1 MHKQAMRL
9 YEAAK
14 KLKGVYQQ
22 TEVARLLDTSSQVI
36 KNWEARGISKGGILA
51 AQTAI
56 GCRAEWLE
64 HGTGQMA
71 VVTSHSSGLTPAFT
85 DSPAPLWDTGSD
97 FAVSAATMLP
107 VFSWSE
113 TRKMLETGERP
124 PDVGHDR
131 QWLPSPFPTVNGDFF
146 ARWEG
151 ESMIGPDGA
160 GYRDG
165 SHLHISPSEPHR
177 PGDDV
182 LALMP
187 SGRILFRRIKDSPDG
202 PILET
207 LNPAWPER
215 IIAMPADAKVIAVV
229 VGSTYRNRR

>member
-14 KLKGVYQQ
+14 KLKGAYQPS
-22 TEVARLLDTSSQVI
+22 EVARLLDTSSQVL
-36 KNWEARGISKGGILA
+36 KNWEGRGISKGGILA
-51 AQTAI
+51 AQAAI

-64 HGTGQMA
+64 HGTGPM
-71 VVTSHSSGLTPAFT
+71 TSNTNLLSVSPSLVA
-85 DSPAPLWDTGSD
+85 DSPALLWDTGRD

-113 TRKMLETGERP
+113 ARKMLETGERP
-124 PDVGHDR
+124 PDAGPDT
-131 QWLPSPFPTVNGDFF
+131 QWLPSPFPVARGDFF

-151 ESMIGPDGA
+151 DSMIAPDGD

-177 PGDDV
+177 SGDDV
-182 LALMP
+182 LVNMP
-187 SGRILFRRIKDSPDG
+187 SGRTIFRRLKDSPDG
-202 PILET
+202 AILVT
-207 LNPAWPER
+207 LNPSWPDH
-215 IIAMPADAKVIAVV
+215 IIAMPVEARVLAVV

>member
-1 MHKQAMRL
+1 MHKQAQRL

-22 TEVARLLDTSSQVI
+22 AEVARLLGTSSQVI

-64 HGTGQMA
+64 HGSGPMTGLPSA
-71 VVTSHSSGLTPAFT
+71 SPFIDATSTAL
-85 DSPAPLWDTGSD
+85 LWDTGRD

-124 PDVGHDR
+124 PDAGPDR
-131 QWLPSPFPTVNGDFF
+131 QWLPSPFPTAKGDFF

-151 ESMIGPDGA
+151 ESMIAPDGD

-177 PGDDV
+177 SGDDV
-182 LALMP
+182 LVSLP
-187 SGRILFRRIKDSPDG
+187 NGRTIFRRLKDSPDG
-202 PILET
+202 AILVT
-207 LNPAWPER
+207 LNPSWPDH
-215 IIAMPADAKVIAVV
+215 IVAMPEDAKVLAVV